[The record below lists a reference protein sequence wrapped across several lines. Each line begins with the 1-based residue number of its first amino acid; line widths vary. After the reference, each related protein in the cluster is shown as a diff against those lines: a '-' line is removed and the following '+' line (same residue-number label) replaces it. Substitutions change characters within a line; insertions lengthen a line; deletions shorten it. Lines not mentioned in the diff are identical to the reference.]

1 MNSIE
6 LFLGDDEH
14 RRGRALRK
22 RQAEWE
28 AEVDPLDV
36 EVFDL
41 RVPEHVARAITA
53 VRIGPLLSAARV
65 VVWRGLE
72 VALAADGPRQAQLEA
87 AIPAAHR
94 DVVLLAEGHTPPTK
108 VKGKLQTLL
117 VTACRPLEK
126 ALRDAPRQC
135 FNLPAPWDRKG
146 QVELVL
152 AVAAEEGVVLGRDKA
167 EALLDQVGADS
178 ARLQSEMV
186 KLAALAAA
194 GQPLTAGTLR
204 RAVHGDKADLAALHR
219 AVVAGDG
226 PRAMVLADQAVAA
239 GIKAGECASV
249 LQREAMATLLVKCT
263 TANDDTMVAGWL
275 GCSPGMLYHRRR
287 EWAGMSRKRCEA
299 AMEAALALAEV
310 VTSNR
315 PITVRQLLLRYA
327 LTAGI

>member
-1 MNSIE
+1 M
-6 LFLGDDEH
+6 
-14 RRGRALRK
+14 
-22 RQAEWE
+22 EWE

-41 RVPEHVARAITA
+41 RVPEQVARAITA

-72 VALAADGPRQAQLEA
+72 VALAADGQRQAQLEA
-87 AIPAAHR
+87 AIPAAHH

-135 FNLPAPWDRKG
+135 FNVPAPWDRKA
-146 QVELVL
+146 QVELVKEI
-152 AVAAEEGVVLGRDKA
+152 AAEEGLPYLCGDGPA

-194 GQPLTAGTLR
+194 GQPLTKGTLR

-263 TANDDTMVAGWL
+263 TASDDTMVAGWL

-299 AMEAALALAEV
+299 AMEAALAMAEV

-327 LTAGI
+327 LTAGV